1 MLEVLHHQIAN
12 DLKKLNNPVDREYW
26 GISPA
31 VVNAYYNFGYNRI
44 MFPAGILQPPYYH
57 KDQPKSLSYGGIGS
71 LIGHEITHGFDD
83 QGSQYDK
90 YGNLNQWWDD
100 VSASKFK
107 ERAMCMV
114 KQYMNYT
121 LPEAGGMRL
130 TGYKT
135 LGENIA
141 DNGGIKQSFKAYR
154 QWIDRMGR
162 EENILPGLNL
172 TNDQLFF
179 INFAQ
184 QRCTNYLEKSAINNI
199 MTSSH
204 SPARF
209 RVIGTLQNNVEFS
222 RVYNCPLGSYMNPPH
237 KCQVW

>member
-1 MLEVLHHQIAN
+1 MT
-12 DLKKLNNPVDREYW
+12 DTGKKQENEKTNNLLTLCPVRRW

-57 KDQPKSLSYGGIGS
+57 KDQPKITKGTFQITDESVVILMSLSYGGIGS

-83 QGSQYDK
+83 QEAPNRLTTDLVKMCLRTCAQIRRAFLSHVGSQYDK

-121 LPEAGGMRL
+121 LPEAGGMRVRMN
-130 TGYKT
+130 YT
-135 LGENIA
+135 LPEAGGMRVRMNYTLPEA
-141 DNGGIKQSFKAYR
+141 GGMRVRTYLYSKHPNGRIEQ
-154 QWIDRMGR
+154 
-162 EENILPGLNL
+162 
-172 TNDQLFF
+172 
-179 INFAQ
+179 
-184 QRCTNYLEKSAINNI
+184 
-199 MTSSH
+199 
-204 SPARF
+204 
-209 RVIGTLQNNVEFS
+209 
-222 RVYNCPLGSYMNPPH
+222 
-237 KCQVW
+237 